1 MIEPTRQIVAN
12 LRAIHPDLPII
23 GFPRGAGL
31 HLIAFKNQ
39 TGVSAVGLDSGV
51 PLNWVA
57 QIFRNQPVQGNLDPM
72 YLITG
77 GDAMLEETK
86 RILDSLK
93 GPFIFN
99 LGHGITP
106 KPRRKMSISW

>member
-1 MIEPTRQIVAN
+1 M
-12 LRAIHPDLPII
+12 PII

-31 HLIAFKNQ
+31 HLIDFKKQ
-39 TGVSAVGLDSGV
+39 TGVTGVGLDSGV
-51 PLNWVA
+51 PLDWVA
-57 QIFRNQPVQGNLDPM
+57 QNLQKLGPVQGNLDPM

-77 GDAMLEETK
+77 GDAMLDETK
-86 RILDSLK
+86 RILDTPGN

-106 KPRRKMSISW
+106 ETPPENVEKLVNFIRSYKG